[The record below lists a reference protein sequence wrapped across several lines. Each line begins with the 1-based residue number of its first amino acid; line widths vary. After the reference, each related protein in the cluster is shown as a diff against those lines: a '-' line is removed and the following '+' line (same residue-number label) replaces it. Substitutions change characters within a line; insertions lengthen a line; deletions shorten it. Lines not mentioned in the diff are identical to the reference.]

1 MHLIVD
7 VVGHDVAAE
16 GANVHGVEDGGRR
29 ALDLTVR
36 CRAPEVCSRVDGER
50 RHVVAEDGHDLRRK
64 SAIMADVS
72 FSSSL
77 LQEPHLLRRRR

>member
-50 RHVVAEDGHDLRRK
+50 RHVVAEDGHDLQGK
-64 SAIMADVS
+64 SAMMDDVS
-72 FSSSL
+72 FWSPL
-77 LQEPHLLRRRR
+77 LHKSHLLRRRR